1 MKVMQNVEIAASQYE
16 PRSMRQCSGFT
27 LLELMLAIAI
37 FAGVLVAIYSSW
49 TAILRSSL
57 VAQNAAAEAQRS
69 RIAVQAM
76 EQAFVGAQMF
86 TANARHYA
94 FISDSKEPMP
104 LLSFVAR
111 LPEAFPRGGRFDG
124 QVVRRVN
131 FSVES
136 DSAGRNLLVLRQT
149 PLLFEPDVDEEQ
161 NPLVLARDVRLFEV
175 AFWGAN
181 SSEWELEWPWTN
193 QLPRLVRFSIGIGGA
208 SQTPLDP
215 ARVVTRVVAIP
226 AGGLQRGV
234 PVSGA
239 PPVGE
244 TPNPPQEEGTP

>member
-1 MKVMQNVEIAASQYE
+1 
-16 PRSMRQCSGFT
+16 
-27 LLELMLAIAI
+27 MLAIAI

-69 RIAVQAM
+69 RITVQAI

-86 TANARHYA
+86 SANARHYA
-94 FISDSKEPMP
+94 FVVDTTESMP

-111 LPEAFPRGGRFDG
+111 LPESFPRGGRFG
-124 QVVRRVN
+124 SQVVRRVN

-136 DSAGRNLLVLRQT
+136 DSTGGNLLVLRQT

-161 NPLVLARDVRLFEV
+161 NPLVLARNVRSFEV

-181 SSEWELEWPWTN
+181 SSEWELEWTWTN
-193 QLPRLVRFSIGIGGA
+193 QLPRLVRFAIGMGGPA
-208 SQTPLDP
+208 RAALDP
-215 ARVVTRVVAIP
+215 AGVVTRVVTIP

-234 PVSGA
+234 PVSAG

-244 TPNPPQEEGTP
+244 TPVPPPEEGTP